1 MIANHDDSPHPRR
14 ENDGGFTLVEL
25 LIVVLI
31 IGLVGLILLPS
42 LGQSQGQRELDR
54 AARLLVADMGMVQQA
69 AIAYGKTC
77 RMEFSTGTQN
87 RYTICIPGENT
98 TKRLPEGIRICANN
112 FPITEPGAYRLLSFN
127 RRGAPNRA
135 GTVALGDEH
144 GNCLYIIVF
153 LSTGRVRISE
163 DPPENW

>member
-1 MIANHDDSPHPRR
+1 MNTGHDHSPQLQC

-25 LIVVLI
+25 LIVVFI
-31 IGLVGLILLPS
+31 IGLVGLIVLPS
-42 LGQSQGQRELDR
+42 PGQSHGQRELDR
-54 AARLLVADMGMVQQA
+54 AARLLVADMTMVQQA
-69 AIAYGKTC
+69 AIAHGKTC

-98 TKRLPEGIRICANN
+98 TKRLPEGIKICANN

-135 GTVALGDEH
+135 GTVALEDER
-144 GNCLYIIVF
+144 GSCLYIIVF
-153 LSTGRVRISE
+153 LSTGRIRISE